1 MPYKLTHSQ
10 ERYEIESKIGAT
22 ADVKKSSLKLLVAI
36 DIHQNGNSNKKIKVD
51 GLENIEKLLKES
63 EITDISEYE
72 NKIIDCIACLNYLKE
87 IYLSKFQQ
95 K

>member
-36 DIHQNGNSNKKIKVD
+36 DIHQNGNSNKKIKDNLVN
-51 GLENIEKLLKES
+51 LNKFHKIKTYCL
-63 EITDISEYE
+63 IYVY
-72 NKIIDCIACLNYLKE
+72 KII
-87 IYLSKFQQ
+87 
-95 K
+95 